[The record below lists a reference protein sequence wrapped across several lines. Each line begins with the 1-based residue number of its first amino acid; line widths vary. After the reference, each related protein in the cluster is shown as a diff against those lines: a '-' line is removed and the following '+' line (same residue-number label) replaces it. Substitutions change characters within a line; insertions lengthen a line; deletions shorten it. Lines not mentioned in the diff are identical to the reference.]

1 MEGLGRRKHEEL
13 PPVESSG
20 MSECPPPRPHGPA
33 EYHSSGERQGL
44 IEAHLHCGLVSRR
57 PESSRCV
64 GFRAACRHLPTLP
77 WTPPALPSR
86 RVSASGLQGPGLL
99 LLDCEDSQMGQCWLQ
114 CLSRGL
120 SWEASVKH
128 DLGQLVPSQG
138 PSHEWVRCF
147 CGEGP
152 RKG

>member
-1 MEGLGRRKHEEL
+1 MEGLGRRNHEEL
-13 PPVESSG
+13 PSAESSG
-20 MSECPPPRPHGPA
+20 MRECYPRPHGPA
-33 EYHSSGERQGL
+33 EYHSSEGRRGL
-44 IEAHLHCGLVSRR
+44 REVRLHCGLVSRR
-57 PESSRCV
+57 PESSRWV
-64 GFRAACRHLPTLP
+64 GFRAACRHLPRLP

-86 RVSASGLQGPGLL
+86 RVSDSGLQGPGLL
-99 LLDCEDSQMGQCWLQ
+99 LLDCEHSQMVQCWLQ

-138 PSHEWVRCF
+138 PSHERVRYF
-147 CGEGP
+147 PREGP